1 MPSLTSMQ
9 MQVAQQK
16 NHADEDLDPIFVEMQ
31 GRIKALRSEFHYILS
46 LKEDADNWA
55 LLAIKLALADVLSSV
70 LHLGNIQDISLESC
84 YYEYIKSSV
93 ADKRSRFSKF
103 LEKFKTPHASLPGD
117 WRSTAHV
124 DHIITLRPYRILFT
138 NLERDMKELCTKV
151 SAIKHI
157 NQDIDKLINNEESKS
172 VQALQ
177 DQFAQVIV
185 DLINIADKKKIS
197 LEDAFQ
203 VKRNNPQK

>member
-1 MPSLTSMQ
+1 
-9 MQVAQQK
+9 
-16 NHADEDLDPIFVEMQ
+16 
-31 GRIKALRSEFHYILS
+31 
-46 LKEDADNWA
+46 
-55 LLAIKLALADVLSSV
+55 
-70 LHLGNIQDISLESC
+70 
-84 YYEYIKSSV
+84 
-93 ADKRSRFSKF
+93 
-103 LEKFKTPHASLPGD
+103 
-117 WRSTAHV
+117 
-124 DHIITLRPYRILFT
+124 
-138 NLERDMKELCTKV
+138 MKELCTKV